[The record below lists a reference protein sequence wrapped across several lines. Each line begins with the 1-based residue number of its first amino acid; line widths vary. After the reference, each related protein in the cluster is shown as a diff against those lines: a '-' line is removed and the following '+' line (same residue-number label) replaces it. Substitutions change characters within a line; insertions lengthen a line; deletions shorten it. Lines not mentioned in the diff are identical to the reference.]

1 MNKLPIYDVMI
12 NDEEQGVSFISL
24 VSEPAIQVDWIKLS
38 AEQQINFAADEDKQ
52 MLYGPFLIPNKLI
65 YRNSPEM
72 GEYFV
77 RFSEEQIQKIAH
89 KFNADLNSNNLNFEH
104 SNKKVEATVVEN
116 WLVDEEYD
124 KSKKFGFD
132 LPKNTWFGG
141 VFVKDKEFWTSEVKT
156 ENVKGFSVEVL
167 AELELALKKINKTDM
182 NKTEIKLASAMLI
195 DGETT
200 VYFDGE
206 LAVGTAIWMDEAM
219 SQPAPDADHILA
231 DGTTVTTVGGIVTEI
246 EAPEIVEAGKEKK
259 EEAAVAVTDVPT
271 YDQVSSM
278 VDSRFSELMAEITAL
293 KTEIE
298 KMKGE
303 TSSVSEGLSKV
314 KETLSNTPAAES
326 IQKDKKP
333 KMASDFELALNR
345 VKAFAGKK

>member
-1 MNKLPIYDVMI
+1 MNKLPIYDVVI
-12 NDEEQGVSFISL
+12 NDDEQGVSFISL
-24 VSEPAIQVDWIKLS
+24 VDEPAIQVDWIKL
-38 AEQQINFAADEDKQ
+38 AEEHSLSFAADEEKQ
-52 MLYGPFLIPNKLI
+52 MLYGPFLIPDKLI
-65 YRNSPEM
+65 YRNSAEM
-72 GEYFV
+72 GEYYV
-77 RFSEEQIQKIAH
+77 RFSKEQIQKIAR
-89 KFNADLNSNNLNFEH
+89 KFNADLNNNNLNFQH

-116 WLVDEEYD
+116 WLVDATHD

-132 LPKNTWFGG
+132 LPENTWFGG
-141 VFVKDKEFWTSEVKT
+141 VYVKDKEFWDSEVKT

-167 AELELALKKINKTDM
+167 AELELALKKINKIDM
-182 NKTEIKLASAMLI
+182 NNEIKLASATLI
-195 DGETT
+195 DGETI

-206 LAVGTAIWMDEAM
+206 LAIGTAIWMDEAM

-259 EEAAVAVTDVPT
+259 EEAADAVTDVPT

-278 VDSRFSELMAEITAL
+278 VDSRFSELMTEITAL
-293 KTEIE
+293 KDELE
-298 KMKGE
+298 KMKGDT
-303 TSSVSEGLSKV
+303 TSVTEGLNKV
-314 KETLSNTPAAES
+314 KETLSSTPAAES

-345 VKAFAGKK
+345 VKAFAGKN

>member
-1 MNKLPIYDVMI
+1 MNKLPIYDVVI

-38 AEQQINFAADEDKQ
+38 TEQQINFAADEDKQ

-65 YRNSPEM
+65 YRNSPDM
-72 GEYFV
+72 GEYFI

-89 KFNADLNSNNLNFEH
+89 KFNADLNSNNLNFDH

-167 AELELALKKINKTDM
+167 AGLELALKKINKIDM

-195 DGETT
+195 DGETN

-206 LAVGTAIWMDEAM
+206 LTVGTAIWMDEAM
-219 SQPAPDADHILA
+219 SQAAPDTDHILA
-231 DGTTVTTVGGIVTEI
+231 DGTKVTTVGGIVTEI
-246 EAPEIVEAGKEKK
+246 EAPEIEAGTEKK
-259 EEAAVAVTDVPT
+259 EDAAADVTDVPT

-293 KTEIE
+293 KDEIE